1 MLKLFNYVVDIG
13 EQMLVSG
20 AEVHRVEESIN
31 RMCLALG
38 ALRTDVFII
47 TSSIVVTIHTS
58 DGETYT
64 QTRRVTATTTNFE
77 KLHLQNELS
86 REICDKPITEPEIV
100 NPYAGQTIEQF
111 YENSAFVGDSVM
123 FGLEIY
129 SRRKKTAESNATF
142 LTLASFAARHALS
155 DVWEGSYHPTYNGEK
170 MKVEDALVL
179 DGANNVFLFLGLN
192 DVRVTPKEYFE
203 NYVKFIDRIKEK
215 SPDINIFIISTT
227 YPIESPHSMD
237 TQTSA
242 SYRDQLKDLNEKL
255 YEYSLSTDAYYIDV
269 ITPLLSDKGF
279 LDDKYTSDKYVHLTN
294 TAYEIWTKIIDEYV
308 LSLIETG
315 LPPVQVEELIENT
328 ENISEST
335 DAINEVETQTE
346 DINTDTTQ
354 VDNQNTEPVTEVIYE
369 EII

>member
-1 MLKLFNYVVDIG
+1 MNTKRFAVLLLSVI
-13 EQMLVSG
+13 LVLMSTTSCKKQKNEKTDG
-20 AEVHRVEESIN
+20 KDSI
-31 RMCLALG
+31 
-38 ALRTDVFII
+38 
-47 TSSIVVTIHTS
+47 
-58 DGETYT
+58 
-64 QTRRVTATTTNFE
+64 
-77 KLHLQNELS
+77 QNEILT
-86 REICDKPITEPEIV
+86 ENDTGITESSEIAEILSETNCEETEPEQEQAQEETKEVEIV
-100 NPYAGQTIEQF
+100 NPFAGQTLEQF

-142 LTLASFAARHALS
+142 LTLSSFAARHALS

-237 TQTSA
+237 TKTSA

-255 YEYSLSTDAYYIDV
+255 IEYSLSGNAYYIDV
-269 ITPLLSDKGF
+269 ITPLLSDNGF
-279 LDDKYTSDKYVHLTN
+279 LADKYTSDRYVHLTN
-294 TAYEIWTKIIDEYV
+294 TAYEIWTKIIDEYA

-315 LPPVQVEELIENT
+315 LPPIQVEELNENA
-328 ENISEST
+328 ENVSEIADT
-335 DAINEVETQTE
+335 INETEIQTE
-346 DINTDTTQ
+346 DINIDTEP
-354 VDNQNTEPVTEVIYE
+354 VDNQYTEPVTEENYE

>member
-1 MLKLFNYVVDIG
+1 LNIKRFAVLLLSAVLILLPTASCKKQENNKADDTD
-13 EQMLVSG
+13 
-20 AEVHRVEESIN
+20 SIQN
-31 RMCLALG
+31 E
-38 ALRTDVFII
+38 II
-47 TSSIVVTIHTS
+47 TENDV
-58 DGETYT
+58 
-64 QTRRVTATTTNFE
+64 ATTEDSKVSEIFPETNSEATE
-77 KLHLQNELS
+77 KDHEPEQE
-86 REICDKPITEPEIV
+86 EITEPEIV